1 MSYLNME
8 EFRKIYADWKASGQS
23 LKTFTKAMGM
33 APSTF
38 EYWKSKLEK
47 STEVELSRQGS
58 FVKLGNQQQ
67 GVRQPASPA
76 IQTPALCE
84 IVYPNGVMLRIT
96 SDLSVEDL
104 RTLITFSR

>member
-8 EFRKIYADWKASGQS
+8 SFRKIYADWKASGQS

-47 STEVELSRQGS
+47 SMEVEVSKQNS
-58 FVKLGNQQQ
+58 FVKLDNLRAGDTSSMP
-67 GVRQPASPA
+67 RMA
-76 IQTPALCE
+76 QTPALCE
-84 IVYPNGVMLRIT
+84 IVYPNGVMVRIT
-96 SDLSVEDL
+96 SDLSVDDL
-104 RTLITFSR
+104 RTLISFSR